1 MFTNCKI
8 NSFYRAVNTDL
19 KTNLLKKIMEHKHR
33 LQHEYQQDGAQLLK
47 MTDCNSDEDAEAA
60 ESEVVAE
67 DAEAAESEVV
77 AEDDDQASQIS
88 KVLYVLYIYVMFL
101 YTMHMLYSCL
111 FQILQ
116 RHLLFQHRTN

>member
-19 KTNLLKKIMEHKHR
+19 KTLLLKKIMEHKHR

-60 ESEVVAE
+60 ESEVVAV
-67 DAEAAESEVV
+67 SEVV
-77 AEDDDQASQIS
+77 AEDDDQAS
-88 KVLYVLYIYVMFL
+88 L
-101 YTMHMLYSCL
+101 
-111 FQILQ
+111 
-116 RHLLFQHRTN
+116 RT